1 MSPRPCS
8 ANLNEEERAMSNFK
22 ITLAVLGALMGSMG
36 CGVSTPAPQV
46 QVTSTVVP
54 IESPVPGPSA
64 SPDGSFSVDTVQFC
78 PGYEAVYPQVFPEDG
93 ICINGSLYAIL
104 DQSNGYD
111 YLTALPAGAY
121 TSEATGAACDF
132 TVVSGC
138 TIQVND

>member
-1 MSPRPCS
+1 MTK
-8 ANLNEEERAMSNFK
+8 FK
-22 ITLAVLGALMGSMG
+22 IVLAAFIALMGVVG

-46 QVTSTVVP
+46 QVTSTVTP

-64 SPDGSFSVDTVQFC
+64 SPDGSFTVDTVQFC

-111 YLTALPAGAY
+111 YLTALPAGDYA
-121 TSEATGAACDF
+121 SEATGASCDF

-138 TIQVND
+138 QIKVDE